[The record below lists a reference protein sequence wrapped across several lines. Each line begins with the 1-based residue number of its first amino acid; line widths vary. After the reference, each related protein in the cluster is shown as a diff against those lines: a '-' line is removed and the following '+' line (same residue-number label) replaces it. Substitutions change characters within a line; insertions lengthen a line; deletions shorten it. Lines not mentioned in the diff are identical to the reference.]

1 MCSWHVLQPS
11 PDSAGT
17 HLQRRWVR
25 QPGWRSGCSTAYLRL
40 TFRQRSQLWALR
52 LRNSSGMRRMRR
64 LAAAGDSS
72 AWSGM
77 MIDDVLYGAA
87 MEEDFLEGSGIESM
101 SPQ

>member
-1 MCSWHVLQPS
+1 
-11 PDSAGT
+11 
-17 HLQRRWVR
+17 
-25 QPGWRSGCSTAYLRL
+25 
-40 TFRQRSQLWALR
+40 
-52 LRNSSGMRRMRR
+52 MRR